1 MNTKLLTPILA
12 VLLSLFAQGCGT
24 RSSHIR
30 ISLDGRTDYTAQVR
44 EILRA
49 HPEGRLTLEFGPGV
63 YDFYP
68 EQAEE
73 QFLRVSNNDNGTKRI
88 AFRMEGMRRVTV
100 CGHDTEFRFHGE
112 LVPFYIDSC
121 EEITLRG
128 ITLDY
133 DVPFVLEGRVIA
145 QDAATRSIDLKIT
158 SGNPV
163 RVEDGELIFSGYGWE
178 QTQGDNI
185 VFDPRTNAPYYNT
198 ARFLHPYWQRKLTV
212 AMLGPDTV
220 RLTGF
225 LSPELP
231 PSARSTPTKAPSA
244 ATAAVRASSYTA
256 HGTCESNGR
265 PSTPRAPWR

>member
-1 MNTKLLTPILA
+1 MNTKRLTPILA
-12 VLLSLFAQGCGT
+12 GLLALFAQGCET
-24 RSSHIR
+24 RPAHIR
-30 ISLDGRTDYTAQVR
+30 VPLDGRTDYTAHVR

-49 HPEGRLTLEFGPGV
+49 HPEGAFTLEFGPGV

-128 ITLDY
+128 VTIDY

-145 QDAATRSIDLKIT
+145 QDAASCVVYGMPKAVAEAGVVDEVVPLNDVAKSIIKNV
-158 SGNPV
+158 GV
-163 RVEDGELIFSGYGWE
+163 
-178 QTQGDNI
+178 
-185 VFDPRTNAPYYNT
+185 
-198 ARFLHPYWQRKLTV
+198 K
-212 AMLGPDTV
+212 
-220 RLTGF
+220 
-225 LSPELP
+225 
-231 PSARSTPTKAPSA
+231 
-244 ATAAVRASSYTA
+244 
-256 HGTCESNGR
+256 
-265 PSTPRAPWR
+265 